1 MPTRDDAGLPT
12 EALFLLWAAR
22 ETGALDALAESAGTP
37 AALAA
42 ETDLT
47 GDAAETVVRSLA
59 ELGFLERVG
68 GEYEPTNRMLGFL
81 AKRDPHSTGRVP
93 HALDR
98 IDALTA
104 LPAVLTGDDESRS
117 GEHRTANRL
126 GAAAAAD
133 EASVRARVTA
143 ALREVPNA
151 ETVLA
156 VDLPDPEAGVAP
168 GPGVAADAREFA
180 ARDRA
185 VTYLADAAAVDA
197 TGPMLSA
204 AGVEPVSGVEPV
216 AETVADA
223 AERYDLV
230 YAVDRFGAVSSDAAR
245 AFVADAADL
254 IGPGGAVVL
263 LERIRDRL
271 SPEDAVIAD
280 VRALASRV
288 GSGAGSGGEAAGA
301 HASDD
306 YRAWGES
313 AGLTTELVAVP
324 GSDRTA
330 VVYRRPERTVQED

>member
-22 ETGALDALAESAGTP
+22 ETGALDALAESAGT
-37 AALAA
+37 ATAVAA

-47 GDAAETVVRSLA
+47 ETGAETVVRALA

-81 AKRDPHSTGRVP
+81 ATRDPRSTGRVP

-104 LPAVLTGDDESRS
+104 LPAALTG
-117 GEHRTANRL
+117 GEAPRPGERRTANRL
-126 GAAAAAD
+126 GAAAATD
-133 EASVRARVTA
+133 EARVRARVTA
-143 ALREVPNA
+143 ALREAPDA
-151 ETVLA
+151 EGVLA
-156 VDLPDPEAGVAP
+156 VDVPEPAAGIPP

-180 ARDRA
+180 ARDRTVA
-185 VTYLADAAAVDA
+185 YLADAAAVDA
-197 TGPMLSA
+197 AGPMLSA
-204 AGVEPVSGVEPV
+204 AGVDPV
-216 AETVADA
+216 AGELADVTD
-223 AERYDLV
+223 RHDLV
-230 YAVDRFGAVSSDAAR
+230 YAVDRCGAVAPDAAR
-245 AFVADAADL
+245 AFVADAGGL

-263 LERIRDRL
+263 LERVRDHL
-271 SPEDAVIAD
+271 PPEEAVVAD
-280 VRALASRV
+280 VRALASGV
-288 GSGAGSGGEAAGA
+288 GRESGADGEGVAGA

-306 YRAWGES
+306 YRAWGDA
-313 AGLTTELVAVP
+313 AGLTTRLVAVP